1 MSAVYVRV
9 IAGREHY
16 AIPVD
21 QVLEISELGNVSPVP
36 GAGPELMGVRN
47 LRGSVVPVIDL
58 ATALG
63 LADDT
68 GRGRIVVTEAGGTR
82 GGLAV
87 TEIVD
92 VGELPEATEEA
103 ESRHLDGAVLV
114 DGQLVGVIDVGAVLG
129 ATTGAAA

>member
-1 MSAVYVRV
+1 MTGVYVRV
-9 IAGREHY
+9 IAGGEHY
-16 AIPVD
+16 AIPVE
-21 QVLEISELGNVSPVP
+21 QVLEISELGSVSPVP
-36 GAGPELMGVRN
+36 GAGAELMGVRN

-63 LADDT
+63 LTDATD
-68 GRGRIVVTEAGGTR
+68 RGRIVVTEADGTR

-103 ESRHLDGAVLV
+103 ESRYLDGAVLV
-114 DGQLVGVIDVGAVLG
+114 DGQLVGVIGVGAVLG
-129 ATTGAAA
+129 AVTGAPA